1 MMRQG
6 IRFVVGTLVM
16 LLAVGFTACK
26 SHKKNAENQPPLIA
40 LLTDYGTSDSFVA
53 EMKGAILTVNPNVR
67 LLDLT
72 HEIEPFNLMQGAYLL
87 SQSSR
92 EFPANTI
99 FVAVVDP
106 GVGTSRTPIMVQT
119 LAGKY
124 YLAPNNGLL
133 TLVIEREGFGK
144 AWKIDRPGY
153 YRQGVTSATDH
164 GRDIFGPVAAHLA
177 DGIPTDSLGAPLTK
191 KDIMQLPYRA
201 PAINGPNLSGEI
213 WHVDHYGNIITNIPA
228 SIDPNL
234 KDGVL
239 LRITLGKQTFSAPLV
254 KTFADVQKGRIAV
267 LVGSQGLF
275 EICANQG
282 SAAKQLSAQAG
293 QSVLIQK

>member
-6 IRFVVGTLVM
+6 MRFVVVTMVM
-16 LLAVGFTACK
+16 LIAVGFTACN
-26 SHKKNAENQPPLIA
+26 SHKKHAENQIPLIA
-40 LLTDYGTSDSFVA
+40 LLTDYGLSDAFVA

-72 HEIEPFNLMQGAYLL
+72 HEIEPFNLMQAAYLL
-87 SQSSR
+87 SQSSA

-99 FVAVVDP
+99 FVAAVDP
-106 GVGTSRTPIMVQT
+106 GVGTTRSAIMVQT
-119 LAGKY
+119 NAGKY
-124 YLAPNNGLL
+124 YIAPNNGLL
-133 TLVIEREGFGK
+133 TLVMEREGFAK
-144 AWKIDRPGY
+144 AWKLDRPGY
-153 YRQGVTSATDH
+153 YRKGVMSATDH
-164 GRDIFGPVAAHLA
+164 GRDVFGPVAAHLA
-177 DGIPTDSLGAPLTK
+177 DGVPADSIGSALTK
-191 KDIMQLPYRA
+191 KDVILLPYRA
-201 PAINGPNLSGEI
+201 AAVNGPNLSGEV

-228 SIDPNL
+228 SMDPNL
-234 KDGVL
+234 KEGVL

-267 LVGSQGLF
+267 LVGSQGLL

-282 SAAKQLSAQAG
+282 SAGKQLSAQAG